1 MEKTAV
7 LLVNLGTPDAPNPK
21 SVRRYLAE
29 FLSDSRVIDLPR
41 WKWLPILHGII
52 LRVRPKKSA
61 KLYQSVWTD
70 QGSPL
75 LLNGQKQQAALQERL
90 SGTGVKVVLAMSY
103 GLPNLSEELEKL
115 HQWGMHHLMVL
126 PLYPQYSST
135 TVGPIWD
142 GLQRSLAGWRDLP
155 ELLFLRDYPDHP
167 SYIAAMVARVHH
179 YIAMHGKPDRLI
191 LSYHGI
197 PIRYAQ
203 TGDDYPQRC
212 RITTELMRQNL
223 PELAILE
230 TFQSKFGNEE
240 WLTPPT
246 IDTVRSLAHQGA
258 HHVAVIAP
266 GFSADC
272 LETLQELAQENAKA
286 FYEAGGQQFDY
297 IPAVNDSEPFIDC
310 LEDLVRQNLRLPSA
324 IKNSRR

>member
-7 LLVNLGTPDAPNPK
+7 LLVNLGTPGAPDPK

-29 FLSDSRVIDLPR
+29 FLSDRRVIDLPR

-70 QGSPL
+70 KGSPL
-75 LLNGQKQQAALQERL
+75 LLNGQKQQAALQDRL
-90 SGTGVKVVLAMSY
+90 SETGVHVVLAMSY
-103 GLPNLSEELEKL
+103 GRPNLNEELEKL
-115 HQWGMHHLMVL
+115 HDWGVRRLMVL

-135 TVGPIWD
+135 TVGSIWD

-155 ELLFLRDYPDHP
+155 ELLFIRDYPDHP
-167 SYIAAMVARVHH
+167 SYIAAMVARVLN
-179 YIAMHGKPDRLI
+179 YVATHGMPDRLI

-212 RITTELMRQNL
+212 RITTKLMKQKL
-223 PELAILE
+223 PKLAILE

-240 WLTPPT
+240 WLTPAT
-246 IDTVRSLAHQGA
+246 IDTVRNLARQGVN
-258 HHVAVIAP
+258 HVAVIAP

-272 LETLQELAQENAKA
+272 LETLQELAKENAKA
-286 FYEAGGQQFDY
+286 FNEAGGQQFGY
-297 IPAVNDSEPFIDC
+297 IPAVNDSERFIDC
-310 LEDLVRQNLRLPSA
+310 LEDLVRSRLRLKQKHS
-324 IKNSRR
+324 

>member
-1 MEKTAV
+1 MEKTAI
-7 LLVNLGTPDAPNPK
+7 LLVNLGTPDAPDPK

-29 FLSDSRVIDLPR
+29 FLSDPRVIDLPR

-70 QGSPL
+70 KGSPL
-75 LLNGQKQQAALQERL
+75 LLNSRKQQAALQDRL
-90 SGTGVKVVLAMSY
+90 SETGIKVVLAMSY
-103 GLPNLSEELEKL
+103 GRPNLSEELEKL
-115 HQWGMHHLMVL
+115 HDWGVRRLVVL

-142 GLQRSLAGWRDLP
+142 NLQRSLARWRDLP
-155 ELLFLRDYPDHP
+155 ELIFIRDYPDHP
-167 SYIAAMVARVHH
+167 NYIASMVARVHH
-179 YIAMHGKPDRLI
+179 YVDTHGKPDRIL

-212 RITTELMRQNL
+212 RITTELMKQKL
-223 PELAILE
+223 PKLDILE

-240 WLTPPT
+240 WLTPAT
-246 IDTVRSLAHQGA
+246 IDTVRNLADQGVK
-258 HHVAVIAP
+258 HVAVIAP

-272 LETLQELAQENAKA
+272 LETLQELAQENAQA
-286 FYEAGGQQFDY
+286 FFEAGGQKFDY
-297 IPAVNDSEPFIDC
+297 IPAVNDHPFFIDC
-310 LEDLVRQNLRLPSA
+310 LEDLVRNRL
-324 IKNSRR
+324 KNS

>member
-7 LLVNLGTPDAPNPK
+7 LLVNLGTPDAPDEK

-29 FLSDSRVIDLPR
+29 FLSDPRVIDLPR

-70 QGSPL
+70 AGSPL
-75 LLNGQKQQAALQERL
+75 LLNGRWQQTALQERL
-90 SGTGVKVVLAMSY
+90 TDTGVKVVLAMSY
-103 GLPNLSEELEKL
+103 GKPYLDAELQKL
-115 HQWGMHHLMVL
+115 HQWGVRRLVVV

-135 TVGPIWD
+135 TVGSIWD
-142 GLQRSLAGWRDLP
+142 GLQCSLADWRDLP
-155 ELLFLRDYPDHP
+155 ELTFIRDYPDQP
-167 SYIAAMVARVHH
+167 SYIETLADRIHNYVAE
-179 YIAMHGKPDRLI
+179 HGAPDRLL

-203 TGDDYPQRC
+203 NGDDYPQRC
-212 RITTELMRQNL
+212 RITTELIKQQF
-223 PELAILE
+223 PELSILE

-240 WLTPPT
+240 WLKPAT
-246 IDTVRSLAHQGA
+246 IDTVRALAAQGSKQI
-258 HHVAVIAP
+258 AVIAP

-272 LETLQELAQENAKA
+272 LETLQELAQENARA
-286 FYEAGGQQFDY
+286 FYEAGGQQFSY
-297 IPAVNDSEPFIDC
+297 IPAVNDHPFFIDC
-310 LEDLVRQNLRLPSA
+310 LEDLVRQRLHHSY
-324 IKNSRR
+324 